1 MCLVSPGSER
11 DFTGNIHFNAEG
23 KRQIYLS
30 CVGFASRRSTLG
42 WRMQMKIN
50 LTFFFVQVCSRQG
63 ECFRW
68 RLTMLALLW
77 PITIN
82 RTTIEI
88 SLSANQLCWMLTRHN
103 EETKVPSY
111 LLSFRDC
118 HSRSC
123 GRTFSF
129 SFLRFF
135 LCPLFSFASLILFIL
150 SSIICFLHYLV
161 LLDRKRID
169 SLSWGRNLSI
179 LILIKV
185 QSGPSLTL
193 SLRKQNDYLIPI
205 LLLRI
210 DVHIKPVFKHK
221 GEAER
226 GRRLIT
232 KGGSQVDLLL
242 IKMGLSLLMASVS
255 ALENYKAS
263 RKRMNW

>member
-11 DFTGNIHFNAEG
+11 DFTGNIHFSAEG

-50 LTFFFVQVCSRQG
+50 LTFSL
-63 ECFRW
+63 FRSVRDRASASGGGW
-68 RLTMLALLW
+68 QCWLW

-185 QSGPSLTL
+185 QSGSSLTL

-205 LLLRI
+205 LLLRT

-255 ALENYKAS
+255 ALENYKAP